1 MDELASQEGD
11 VFHNVVPMQLNVYDE
26 ANHMDELAS
35 QECDVAHNVVPM
47 QLNVYD
53 EANGWQNDLKLQ
65 QGNDTALW
73 LLNELNEA
81 CDDMDQCDGTLE

>member
-1 MDELASQEGD
+1 MDELASQKGD
-11 VFHNVVPMQLNVYDE
+11 VSHNVVPMQLNVYDE

-65 QGNDTALW
+65 QGNDMALW
-73 LLNELNEA
+73 LLNDTE
-81 CDDMDQCDGTLE
+81 QVV

>member
-11 VFHNVVPMQLNVYDE
+11 VSHNVVPMQLNVYDE

-35 QECDVAHNVVPM
+35 LECDVSHNVVPM

-53 EANGWQNDLKLQ
+53 EANGWQNDSKLQ
-65 QGNDTALW
+65 QGNDMALW
-73 LLNELNEA
+73 LLNDTE
-81 CDDMDQCDGTLE
+81 QVV

>member
-11 VFHNVVPMQLNVYDE
+11 VF
-26 ANHMDELAS
+26 
-35 QECDVAHNVVPM
+35 HNVVPM

-73 LLNELNEA
+73 LLN
-81 CDDMDQCDGTLE
+81 DMEQVV

>member
-11 VFHNVVPMQLNVYDE
+11 VSYNVVLMQLNVYDE

-65 QGNDTALW
+65 QGNDMALW
-73 LLNELNEA
+73 LLNDTE
-81 CDDMDQCDGTLE
+81 QVV

>member
-65 QGNDTALW
+65 QGNDMALW
-73 LLNELNEA
+73 LLNDTE
-81 CDDMDQCDGTLE
+81 QVV